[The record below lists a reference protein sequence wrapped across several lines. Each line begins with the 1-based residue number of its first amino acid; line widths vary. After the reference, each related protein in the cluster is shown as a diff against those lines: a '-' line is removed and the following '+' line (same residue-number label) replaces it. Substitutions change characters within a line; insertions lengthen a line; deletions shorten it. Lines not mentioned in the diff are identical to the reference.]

1 MIGTTVTLGELTDRA
16 LNELEAPEERGH
28 QVVLT
33 GDVDSSATTFLTS
46 DLSVLSNTTLIEFED
61 ELVLVTDAT
70 VPTVMRGYY
79 GTTPASHANGT
90 VGYLSPRFPRYRV
103 AQGVISGVKRLEA
116 LGLPFF
122 RTSTHTITSRRVEIP
137 EDVRDVISVQYE
149 DAQDIIHDAGFTFYP
164 DLPLTESST
173 GKAIQLKRLW
183 AADDV
188 IWVTSRIPYRWS
200 THPSAPDASATI
212 ELPEGMEELPA
223 LYAAAWM
230 VSGREISR
238 TELDRST
245 EMSENLPSAGGAGAA
260 IVRNKWQEFYRSL
273 DELRRLEPARNPITR
288 PYKARPKS
296 WRFR

>member
-1 MIGTTVTLGELTDRA
+1 MNGVTVTLAELVDRA

-33 GDVDSSATTFLTS
+33 GDMSSSDTTFLTS

-79 GTTPASHANGT
+79 KTTPASHANGT
-90 VGYLSPRFPRYRV
+90 VGYLSPKFPRYRV

-122 RTSTHTITSRRVEIP
+122 RTSTHTLTSRRVEIP

-149 DAQDIIHDAGFTFYP
+149 DANDIIHDALFQFFP
-164 DLPLTESST
+164 DLPVAESST
-173 GKAIQLKRLW
+173 GKAIQLGRLW
-183 AADDV
+183 AEDDV

-200 THPSAPDASATI
+200 THPSTPDAGATI
-212 ELPEGMEELPA
+212 TLPEGMDELPA
-223 LYAAAWM
+223 LYGAAWM

-288 PYKARPKS
+288 PYMARPKS

>member
-1 MIGTTVTLGELTDRA
+1 MIGTTVTLAALVDRA

-33 GDVDSSATTFLTS
+33 GDMSSSATTFLTS
-46 DLSVLSNTTLIEFED
+46 DLTVLSNTTLVEFED
-61 ELVLVTDAT
+61 ELVLITDAT

-79 GTTPASHANGT
+79 KTTPTSHANGT

-116 LGLPFF
+116 LGMPFF
-122 RTSTHTITSRRVEIP
+122 RTSTHTITTRRVELP

-149 DAQDIIHDAGFTFYP
+149 DTQSIIHEAGFTFYP
-164 DLPLTESST
+164 DLPTAESST
-173 GKAIQLKRLW
+173 GKAIQLKRAW
-183 AADDV
+183 ASGDV
-188 IWVTSRIPYRWS
+188 IWITSRIPYRWS
-200 THPSAPDASATI
+200 THPSAPDAGATI

-245 EMSENLPSAGGAGAA
+245 EMSENLPSSGGASAA

-288 PYKARPKS
+288 PYKSRPKS